1 MLLIQFD
8 VVILHHAYM
17 VHLPGQL
24 LQGRTQEIRKKK
36 DMEHEMLSNPV
47 KGFHGSVSNTDF
59 DVLCVETV
67 FGPLVS

>member
-8 VVILHHAYM
+8 VAIVHHAY
-17 VHLPGQL
+17 LPGQL

-59 DVLCVETV
+59 DVLYVETV